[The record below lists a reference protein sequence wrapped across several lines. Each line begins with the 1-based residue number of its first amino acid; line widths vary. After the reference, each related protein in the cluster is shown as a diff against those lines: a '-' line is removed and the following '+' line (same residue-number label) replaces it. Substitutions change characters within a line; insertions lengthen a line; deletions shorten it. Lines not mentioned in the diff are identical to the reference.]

1 MERETILNKLKTILP
16 DITNCDPD
24 KITES
29 AKLEDLGFD
38 SLDEM
43 DSIELVM
50 ALEEEFELE
59 IDDTSYL
66 GLETV
71 GEVIDKL
78 AEVLPA

>member
-16 DITNCDPD
+16 DITGCDPD

-38 SLDEM
+38 SLDE
-43 DSIELVM
+43 IELVM

-59 IDDTSYL
+59 IDETTYQ

-71 GEVIDKL
+71 REVIDNL
-78 AEVLPA
+78 AEILPA

>member
-16 DITNCDPD
+16 DITGCDPD

-29 AKLEDLGFD
+29 AKLEGLGFD
-38 SLDEM
+38 SLDE
-43 DSIELVM
+43 IELVM

-59 IDDTSYL
+59 IDETSYQ